1 MFKDLKNELIKY
13 GSLSGARGY
22 TPGLSGNMSC
32 RRGDKIVITSTGT
45 ANGFLSEDDICIID
59 FNGNISDGK
68 KRPSSEMHLHL
79 EFYRQREDIN
89 AILHFHSPHLTA
101 FALSGIAPNKNILP
115 EIVYAFGEIPIAD
128 YALPGSEDLVKNTSV
143 YFKSHDVILMKNHGV
158 IVGAK
163 DLKNAFLKLETCEN
177 YAKTLLFSKILGGAK
192 ILPKDEVEKIYSL
205 RN

>member
-1 MFKDLKNELIKY
+1 MYKDLKKEIIEC
-13 GSLSGARGY
+13 GSLSGERGY

-32 RRGDKIVITSTGT
+32 RRGDKIFITSTGA
-45 ANGFLSEDDICIID
+45 ANGFLSEDDICEID

-68 KRPSSEMHLHL
+68 KCPSSEMYLHL

-89 AILHFHSPHLTA
+89 AILHFHSPCLTA
-101 FALSGIAPNKNILP
+101 FAVSGVTPDKNILP
-115 EIVYAFGEIPIAD
+115 DIIYTFGEIPIAD
-128 YALPGSEDLVKNTSV
+128 YALPGSKDLVKNTSV

-163 DLKNAFLKLETCEN
+163 DLKSAFFKLEICEN

-192 ILPKDEVEKIYSL
+192 ILPEEEVEKIYSL